1 MLGESSASIYL
12 VNARDSTKDGLC
24 LPTFFLRKFF
34 KAMNFIDNMADNK
47 IQMPSSGGGIVRYYD
62 DSQSKIHISPVAVVV
77 MAAVIAIFEIALF
90 YFYG

>member
-1 MLGESSASIYL
+1 M
-12 VNARDSTKDGLC
+12 
-24 LPTFFLRKFF
+24 
-34 KAMNFIDNMADNK
+34 MADNK